1 MGQMTKYGEIDSS
14 ASALVSAPYTLW
26 WTGLD
31 TRVAAVVIVWL
42 VSCFYGEW
50 KKGKKREEIKFWGGE
65 RS

>member
-1 MGQMTKYGEIDSS
+1 MGQMTKYGEIDFS

-50 KKGKKREEIKFWGGE
+50 KKGKKI
-65 RS
+65 